1 MTKVKSSQR
10 DPAEPR
16 RDAQL
21 AFRVEETLR
30 ARLKAAA
37 RESVR
42 SLSGEIVKRLRD
54 SFAEQADA
62 A

>member
-1 MTKVKSSQR
+1 MAKPKG
-10 DPAEPR
+10 EKK
-16 RDAQL
+16 AQL
-21 AFRVEETLR
+21 SVGVEEALR
-30 ARLKAAA
+30 AQLEAAA